1 MSKLVVIGGGPAGY
15 VAAITA
21 AQSGKE
27 VTLIDEA
34 DLAWDLFKCWVHAY
48 KIIVRK
54 CRSA

>member
-21 AQSGKE
+21 AQNGKD

-34 DLAWDLFKCWVHAY
+34 DLGGTCFKCWVHAY

>member
-15 VAAITA
+15 VVAITA
-21 AQSGKE
+21 AQNGKD

-34 DLAWDLFKCWVHAY
+34 DLGDLFKCWLYAY